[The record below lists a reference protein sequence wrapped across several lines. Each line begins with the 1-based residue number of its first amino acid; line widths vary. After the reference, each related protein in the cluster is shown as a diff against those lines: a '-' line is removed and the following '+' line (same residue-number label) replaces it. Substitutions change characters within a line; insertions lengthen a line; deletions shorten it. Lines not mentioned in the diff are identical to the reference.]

1 MITYNGYYM
10 DYIGEIRPSGVEQTA
25 KKIEYLANKYSE
37 NNVFYS
43 VVPSKSYFINDSLK
57 KPFDYGKMFEI
68 LNSGIKS
75 ATYIDITDTLT
86 LNDYYI
92 TDPHYKQDKLGN
104 MVAKLGQYLNFNI
117 DLSKNSL
124 VKVDNFTGQHGAKI
138 NDIQSEEIY
147 YMTNS
152 YIDFATVT
160 NIMGDS
166 FNKVYNTEKLNSD
179 SQYDLFLSGPSP
191 LCVIKNEVADNG
203 KRLIIFNDSYSLSL
217 APLLIENYSE
227 IVLVDLRYVASVLI
241 ENYVNIGNADLLFLY
256 NEQVVNNGEML
267 KVIFN

>member
-1 MITYNGYYM
+1 M

-25 KKIEYLANKYSE
+25 KKIEYLANKYSS
-37 NNVFYS
+37 NRVFYS

-57 KPFDYGKMFEI
+57 TPFDYDKMFEI
-68 LNSGIKS
+68 LNSNIKS
-75 ATYIDITDTLT
+75 ATYIDVTDTLS
-86 LNDYYI
+86 LNDYYV
-92 TDPHYKQDKLGN
+92 TDPHYKQDKLGLL
-104 MVAKLGQYLNFNI
+104 VKKLGEHLDFNI
-117 DLSKNSL
+117 DISKNQL
-124 VKVDNFTGQHGAKI
+124 VKVDAFTGQHGAKVE
-138 NDIQSEEIY
+138 DIKSEEIY

-152 YIDFATVT
+152 HIEGATVT

-166 FNKVYNTEKLNSD
+166 FNKVYNTDKLNSN

-191 LCVIKNEVADNG
+191 VSIIKNEMADSE
-203 KRLIIFNDSYSLSL
+203 KRLIIFNDSYSLTL

-227 IVLVDLRYVASVLI
+227 IVLVDLRYVASPLI